1 MIFETIKN
9 ILKWTYEFSKH
20 QFTQLIYA
28 VSQFLFRT
36 QTHNATERPAHLARH
51 NDKHKP
57 QSEAEATTQLLGDL
71 ATTQHRR
78 LSFLEEIQEKKENL
92 SPTPQPTAAEVEAK
106 QKKYLKDRIHIQA
119 KSCRYG

>member
-9 ILKWTYEFSKH
+9 ILKWGYEFSKY

-57 QSEAEATTQLLGDL
+57 QPEAEAATQLLGDL
-71 ATTQHRR
+71 AMIHHRK
-78 LSFLEEIQEKKENL
+78 LSFAEELQRTKENL
-92 SPTPQPTAAEVEAK
+92 SPTPQPTEAEIEAK
-106 QKKYLKDRIHIQA
+106 RKKYLKERIHIQA
-119 KSCRYG
+119 ERYR